1 MLENYLKKLGLTSF
15 TELNAEER
23 ETYKEWESALHGRKI
38 TDKDVEDFLDAE
50 LDTAVSRLTEENLSV
65 DAQAIRKAEVK
76 LIKKIKLFLNGPAT
90 EKAFVERS
98 IEQLSK

>member
-1 MLENYLKKLGLTSF
+1 MLEKYLKKLGLTSF
-15 TELNAEER
+15 TELNPEER
-23 ETYKEWESALHGRKI
+23 ETYKEWEAALHGRHI
-38 TDKDVEDFLDAE
+38 TDEDVADFLNAE
-50 LDTAVSRLTEENLSV
+50 LDTAVSRLTEENLSI